1 MPCSAA
7 VVGEAVEH
15 VARQCISC
23 ATAEAAAHEA
33 ASLLLVPVQHG
44 IRLSLAGCLM
54 HVRSMTWDVPTF
66 FRSCI
71 EIPSSSAQCAHCK
84 CPLASATLLGVSV
97 CDACAR
103 LLGACGVVVAG

>member
-1 MPCSAA
+1 MQACSMPYSAA
-7 VVGEAVEH
+7 VVGAAVEH

-44 IRLSLAGCLM
+44 ICLSLAGCLM

-71 EIPSSSAQCAHCK
+71 KDTFKLNSVRAVQ
-84 CPLASATLLGVSV
+84 CPLASATLLGVFG
-97 CDACAR
+97 
-103 LLGACGVVVAG
+103 L